1 VDEGSERERERK
13 RARESERERER
24 EREKGGDRHFL
35 QMCVYM
41 YYVCIMF
48 VYMY

>member
-1 VDEGSERERERK
+1 MSEKERERERE
-13 RARESERERER
+13 RARERER

-41 YYVCIMF
+41 YYVCIMS